1 MPADPESDIWTP
13 RVELVS
19 GDQEIARGLHLI
31 ETPGHTAGHYSL
43 LVELAG
49 RRPMLFTADAAYTRK
64 GLEQEIIPSFHLDPA
79 KAVASMKRLKDVA
92 VERDAEIFVGHD
104 GEAFAG
110 YDAAPAWYG

>member
-1 MPADPESDIWTP
+1 M
-13 RVELVS
+13 S
-19 GDQEIARGLHLI
+19 GDQEIAKGLHLI

-110 YDAAPAWYG
+110 YDTAPAFYC